1 MDKIGYIIQGMRK
14 GRFNILLLPTEIR
27 IRKHGYT
34 TTSFYQMLK
43 YVMQNVP
50 AQAKSLLRLTSAI
63 SLGERGIIVKL
74 TGS

>member
-1 MDKIGYIIQGMRK
+1 
-14 GRFNILLLPTEIR
+14 LLLPTEIKV
-27 IRKHGYT
+27 RKHGHM

-50 AQAKSLLRLTSAI
+50 AQARLLLSLAPII